1 MKQSRECLCFSLKRK
16 QLKREVINGNKH
28 KTHYGR
34 MVESMTEKIYRIGK
48 YDKHSDGK
56 FYFVEEKTTDS
67 PYWKVV
73 DGIIYYVFGTGKHG
87 VDYKEK
93 LHRMPM
99 NETEATENNCGCYY
113 KILE

>member
-1 MKQSRECLCFSLKRK
+1 
-16 QLKREVINGNKH
+16 
-28 KTHYGR
+28 
-34 MVESMTEKIYRIGK
+34 MVEKIYRIGK

-56 FYFVEEKTTDS
+56 FHFAEEKTTDS

-93 LHRMPM
+93 LHKMPM
-99 NETEATENNCGCYY
+99 SEEEATENNCECYY
-113 KILE
+113 KIME